1 MATDAASESW
11 TYLLR
16 FIGSSVRN
24 QFWVGVMHAAF
35 NMPTLMATAAT

>member
-16 FIGSSVRN
+16 FFGGSVRN

>member
-24 QFWVGVMHAAF
+24 QFWVGVMQAAF